1 MLKTVR
7 IKLKHTL
14 RAYRYGLFNAR
25 KIFRFMKKEG
35 NKNRTEMIPISEVP
49 VITVNEAEKMMKSGD
64 FIILDVRAKGDYENV
79 HIWDSVHIEFTKV
92 LDNLELI
99 PSDKDIGVICYG
111 GGASEYITQKLLENG
126 YPSVMNIKGGI
137 IRWALDIDDSLLE
150 YL

>member
-1 MLKTVR
+1 MFKTFR

-25 KIFRFMKKEG
+25 KIFRFMKNEG
-35 NKNRTEMIPISEVP
+35 NVDKSELIPISEVP
-49 VITVNEAEKMMKSGD
+49 VITVNEAEKMLKSEN
-64 FIILDVRAKGDYENV
+64 FVILDVRSKGDFENV
-79 HIWDSVHIEFTKV
+79 HIWDSIHIEFTDV
-92 LDNLELI
+92 LDNLDLI
-99 PSDKDIGVICYG
+99 PRDKDIGVICYG

>member
-1 MLKTVR
+1 MR
-7 IKLKHTL
+7 IKLKHTF

-25 KIFRFMKKEG
+25 KIYRFMKKEG
-35 NKNRTEMIPISEVP
+35 NVDKSEITPISEVP

-64 FIILDVRAKGDYENV
+64 FIILDVRSKGDYEDV
-79 HIWDSVHIEFTKV
+79 HIWDSIHIEFTDV
-92 LDNLELI
+92 LDNLDLI
-99 PSDKDIGVICYG
+99 PRDKDIGVICYG
-111 GGASEYITQKLLENG
+111 GGASEFITQKLLEQG